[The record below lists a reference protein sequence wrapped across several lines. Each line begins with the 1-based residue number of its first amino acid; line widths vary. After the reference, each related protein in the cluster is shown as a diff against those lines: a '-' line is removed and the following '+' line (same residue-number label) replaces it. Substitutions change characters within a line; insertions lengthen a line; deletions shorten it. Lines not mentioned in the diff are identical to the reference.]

1 MKHRIIQNTLFLAI
15 FLIANIV
22 SAQNQI
28 SGIVNYHENEENPL
42 PFVTVELFDTEN
54 NMIATTITSDIG
66 EFTFSNIP
74 TGEYILRS
82 STSLHVGEINI
93 VDASL
98 ILYYIFGMYTFNEYE
113 FLAADVNGNGRVNF
127 GDYMRMIRYIMR
139 GNSFPAGEWQFNEVS
154 VNLAS
159 RDNIDTTYICGT
171 STGDVE
177 GIWMP
182 AGRNIGLD
190 YDYNQN
196 NIDISEQMVELE
208 IGSDYNELISGF
220 NLNLTYPVDLIE
232 IVDVTGPDE
241 NFHFNLDGNTGILNV
256 IWLDENKKPGTT
268 FFGETLF
275 RVKVKQLD
283 NSTQSKEGAFSLL
296 EKGMVLD
303 NNSNQIEDVTIN
315 LPKITTT
322 SSSLTFELTSYPNP
336 VVNNLSFKITSPE
349 NNYADIYIYDMV
361 GKLVHTTIGTNVY
374 KGTQLINIETK
385 NLPSGQYLYK
395 VVIPNIEIVAGSF
408 SKTN

>member
-1 MKHRIIQNTLFLAI
+1 MKRHIIQNILFLVI
-15 FLIANIV
+15 FLIVNIV

-42 PFVTVELFDTEN
+42 PYVTVELFDAEN

-66 EFTFSNIP
+66 EFTFSDIP

-82 STSLHVGEINI
+82 STSLPIGEINI

-98 ILYYIFGMYTFNEYE
+98 ILYNIFGMYTFNEYE

-127 GDYMRMIRYIMR
+127 GDYMKVIHYIMR

-159 RDNIDTTYICGT
+159 RGNVDTTYICGT

-177 GIWMP
+177 GVWMP
-182 AGRNIGLD
+182 AGRNLGLD
-190 YDYNQN
+190 YNYSQN
-196 NIDISEQMVELE
+196 IININEQVVELE
-208 IGSDYNELISGF
+208 IGSDYDELISGF
-220 NLNLTYPVDLIE
+220 NLNLTYPIDIVE

-256 IWLDENKKPGTT
+256 IWLDENKKPGIT

-275 RVKVKQLD
+275 RIKLKQLD
-283 NSTQSKEGAFSLL
+283 SFTQSLEGAFSLL

-303 NNSNQIEDVTIN
+303 NNSNQIEDITIK

-322 SSSLTFELTSYPNP
+322 SSSLAFELTSYPNP
-336 VVNNLSFKITSPE
+336 VVNNLSFKITILE

-361 GKLVHTTIGTNVY
+361 GKLVHKTIGTSIY